1 MSKYYQWV
9 FLHWKITAHQN
20 RPSKVECLSS
30 KAIKEQRSNYVM
42 KMLNLFPNGLESM
55 MWARG
60 GEEKDHSL
68 IIFLLKNMMWKI
80 QRGLR
85 FFQNRG
91 TSIDNDL
98 SSFFYFLFTEFF
110 LWVSCEISYFY
121 KSLRF
126 DKIGSFILP

>member
-9 FLHWKITAHQN
+9 FLHWKIAAHQN
-20 RPSKVECLSS
+20 RPSKIECLSS

-68 IIFLLKNMMWKI
+68 IIFLLKIMMWKI

-98 SSFFYFLFTEFF
+98 SSFFFIIYRVFF
-110 LWVSCEISYFY
+110 WVSCEISYFY